1 MKRTVYFDF
10 LLGVMASITAVIL
23 WDVVKSNY
31 KKSKQEEIPK
41 GSHKMPD
48 GTVMLDSAHKK

>member
-10 LLGVMASITAVIL
+10 FLGVMASVTAVIL
-23 WDVVKSNY
+23 WDVVKFNY
-31 KKSKQEEIPK
+31 KKSKQEAIPK
-41 GSHKMPD
+41 GYHKMPD

>member
-10 LLGVMASITAVIL
+10 FLGVMASITAVIL
-23 WDVVKSNY
+23 WDVVKFRYEKN
-31 KKSKQEEIPK
+31 KNKIPT
-41 GSHKMPD
+41 GYHKMPD